1 MENTRHFSDTV
12 DGPSLLRDGEP
23 ARPGRRRPSRPQ
35 PWRDDLAR
43 VVEAEIIPR
52 LMLAHR
58 TGRRSCLVSGPRPEP
73 EAIARFAALMLA
85 SADADPM
92 AEIQDFLDGGMSFD
106 GLLLELLAPT
116 ARHIGRL
123 WEEDA
128 CDFVQVTVAMARLR
142 RLVHD
147 LEMLFVEPP
156 PADPASRRVLLVPAP
171 GETHTFGLTIVTHFF
186 TEAGWDVASGVSWR
200 ETKPLEHLRDAWF
213 DVVGISLSCDV
224 FLEALAEAVPI
235 IRRASCSRDLR
246 ILVGGP
252 AFENRPDRVR
262 RVGADAVA
270 LDAREAP
277 GIAATLLD
285 LRVRAC

>member
-1 MENTRHFSDTV
+1 
-12 DGPSLLRDGEP
+12 
-23 ARPGRRRPSRPQ
+23 
-35 PWRDDLAR
+35 
-43 VVEAEIIPR
+43 
-52 LMLAHR
+52 MLAHR
-58 TGRRSCLVSGPRPEP
+58 TGRRSCVFSRPRPEP
-73 EAIARFAALMLA
+73 EEIAGFAARMLA
-85 SADADPM
+85 AADGDPM
-92 AEIQDFLDGGMSFD
+92 ADVQSFLDGGMTFD
-106 GLLLELLAPT
+106 GLLLDLLAPT

-142 RLVHD
+142 QLVHD

-156 PADPASRRVLLVPAP
+156 PVDPAGRRVLLVPAP
-171 GETHTFGLTIVTHFF
+171 GETHTFGLTMVSHFF
-186 TEAGWDVASGVSWR
+186 SEAGWDVASEVSWHQTGPF
-200 ETKPLEHLRDAWF
+200 EQLRDEWF

-224 FLEALAEAVPI
+224 FLEALADVVPV
-235 IRRASCSRDLR
+235 IRRASCNRDLR

-262 RVGADAVA
+262 RVGADAAA
-270 LDAREAP
+270 LDARDAP